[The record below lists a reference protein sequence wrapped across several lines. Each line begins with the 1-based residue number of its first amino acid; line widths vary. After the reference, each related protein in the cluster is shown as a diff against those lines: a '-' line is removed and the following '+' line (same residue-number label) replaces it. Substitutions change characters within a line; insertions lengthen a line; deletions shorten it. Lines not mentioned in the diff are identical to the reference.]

1 MSGACVSPGP
11 ESLDALAWIAR
22 VGATPFDALQ
32 LVLGCSRRRAL
43 DHVRRLEEAGLVR
56 HEAMRRGAG
65 TLVLRTRAG
74 ALEAG
79 CPPRRATRPV
89 PPYAWAHA
97 SGCAW
102 VSAWLALRGREWV
115 SEREVLSPR
124 SNGTPDNRPY
134 VNVPGGRALKVRRR
148 APVRVQ
154 ARVTAPHR
162 TRLRCRAASWTLPSP
177 HSRGVSAQGAL
188 SSEGRVPGAEGT
200 TKAADPA
207 AR

>member
-124 SNGTPDNRPY
+124 SNGTPDNRGYDNPLGYPGLDLRSESGERAY
-134 VNVPGGRALKVRRR
+134 VIRGATVPRARHL
-148 APVRVQ
+148 
-154 ARVTAPHR
+154 
-162 TRLRCRAASWTLPSP
+162 
-177 HSRGVSAQGAL
+177 
-188 SSEGRVPGAEGT
+188 
-200 TKAADPA
+200 
-207 AR
+207 